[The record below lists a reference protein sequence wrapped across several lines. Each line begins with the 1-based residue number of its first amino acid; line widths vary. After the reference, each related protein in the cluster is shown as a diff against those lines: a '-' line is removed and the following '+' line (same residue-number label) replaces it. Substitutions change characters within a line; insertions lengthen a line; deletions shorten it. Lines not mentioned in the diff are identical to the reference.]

1 MTNLKISSE
10 AQKIHSE
17 SIVFDAHIDTA
28 THLLW
33 RDPDFSQRLEA
44 GHVDIPRLKEGGVD
58 AAFFAV
64 WISEENSDMDA
75 MKLAIR
81 EIDAIHRTVDAN
93 SDDLVIALCAADV
106 LKAKSEGKIAVL
118 ISIEGGRC
126 IDNDLGILRIFYRLG
141 VRSITLAWSAASDWI
156 DSHNDQ
162 VHGGLTDFGR
172 SVVKEMQ
179 ELGMLVD
186 ISHVSDKAFWDVLET
201 SQRPIFASHSCC
213 RSLQNHTRNM
223 TNDMILALSEAQ
235 GVMNVNFVSGFVGGQ
250 PSSNAEIPNKPD
262 PDNMLDPFD
271 FLTKKGNGYSPP
283 MDLLLDQFD
292 LAIKLAGPESVGI
305 GSDFDGASYFAAGLD
320 DISCMPLVTNGLL
333 ERGHSA
339 GIIEGIL
346 GTNNIRLFEK
356 SI

>member
-1 MTNLKISSE
+1 MTPLNISSE

-33 RDPDFSQRLEA
+33 RDPDFSQRLDA
-44 GHVDIPRLKEGGVD
+44 GHVDIPRLREGGVD

-75 MKLAIR
+75 MRLAIR

-126 IDNDLGILRIFYRLG
+126 IDNDLGILRTFYRLG

-172 SVVKEMQ
+172 GVVKE
-179 ELGMLVD
+179 
-186 ISHVSDKAFWDVLET
+186 IY
-201 SQRPIFASHSCC
+201 QR
-213 RSLQNHTRNM
+213 
-223 TNDMILALSEAQ
+223 
-235 GVMNVNFVSGFVGGQ
+235 
-250 PSSNAEIPNKPD
+250 
-262 PDNMLDPFD
+262 
-271 FLTKKGNGYSPP
+271 
-283 MDLLLDQFD
+283 
-292 LAIKLAGPESVGI
+292 
-305 GSDFDGASYFAAGLD
+305 
-320 DISCMPLVTNGLL
+320 
-333 ERGHSA
+333 
-339 GIIEGIL
+339 
-346 GTNNIRLFEK
+346 
-356 SI
+356 

>member
-75 MKLAIR
+75 MRLAIR
-81 EIDAIHRTVDAN
+81 EIDAIHRTVEAN
-93 SDDLVIALCAADV
+93 SDDLVIALCAADI
-106 LKAKSEGKIAVL
+106 LKARSEGKIAVL

-126 IDNDLGILRIFYRLG
+126 IDNDLGILRTFYRLG

-156 DSHNDQ
+156 DSHNDH

-172 SVVKEMQ
+172 AVVKEMQ
-179 ELGMLVD
+179 QLGMLVD

-223 TNDMILALSEAQ
+223 TNDMLLALSEAQ
-235 GVMNVNFVSGFVGGQ
+235 GVVNVNFVSGFVGGQ
-250 PSSNAEIPNKPD
+250 PSSEDEIPKKPD
-262 PDNMLDPFD
+262 PDNMVDPFD
-271 FLTKKGNGYSPP
+271 LLTKKVSGYSPP
-283 MDLLLDQFD
+283 MDMLLDQFD
-292 LAIKLAGPESVGI
+292 LAIKLAGPGSVGI

-333 ERGHSA
+333 ERGHSPRV
-339 GIIEGIL
+339 IESIL
-346 GTNNIRLFEK
+346 GANNLRLFEK